1 MNITSIK
8 SKKVRVSNG
17 NELIIIEKEFIYL
30 KNKIKLLNVYF
41 IYNLNMNLLF
51 INALLKNNWTISF
64 KLE

>member
-51 INALLKNNWTISF
+51 INALLKNN
-64 KLE
+64 